1 MVSNGVRS
9 SWTDMEARS
18 AAFFLLARPRPRTRA
33 KLVAMLEEPLVVCVR
48 NFVRDDRSKRK
59 HRAMRYGYGRVSGRK
74 FRVLRMMLALAE
86 SFRAMDG
93 RVSSARVPMPHKT
106 LGERQCVRQ
115 SRTQSVLLLSLY
127 RRPESAPRPCEIVGS
142 ASKTPTKRTA
152 RAGTRQAPH
161 LKRHRT
167 RGPGTVFSA
176 TRHGSPHAASP
187 AHPSARAPATTAPT
201 RPSSSIHREC

>member
-1 MVSNGVRS
+1 
-9 SWTDMEARS
+9 
-18 AAFFLLARPRPRTRA
+18 
-33 KLVAMLEEPLVVCVR
+33 
-48 NFVRDDRSKRK
+48 
-59 HRAMRYGYGRVSGRK
+59 
-74 FRVLRMMLALAE
+74 MLALAE

-115 SRTQSVLLLSLY
+115 SRTQSVLLLSLR

-201 RPSSSIHREC
+201 PRALRRVWASCRGAGILKLMTRPGITSVDLSQNGPRAR